1 MVSPTTQHPARQG
14 FAFGIS
20 FAAGVLMLVAAAV
33 SVLQGIAAVNGDGLF
48 AVGTDYAYRL
58 DLNTW
63 GWIHIVLGALL
74 GLAALGLMSGSR
86 FGRMIAI
93 CLAAL
98 SMVANFLS
106 LPYYPWWAILIMALD
121 ALVIWAAS
129 TWNPA

>member
-1 MVSPTTQHPARQG
+1 MVSPNSQHPARQG

-33 SVLQGIAAVNGDGLF
+33 SVLQGIAAVRDDELL
-48 AVGTDYAYRL
+48 AIGTDYAYRL
-58 DLNTW
+58 DLSTW

-74 GLAALGLMSGSR
+74 GVAALALMSGSR
-86 FGRMIAI
+86 TGRMTAI

-106 LPYYPWWAILIMALD
+106 LPYYPWWAILIIALD
-121 ALVIWAAS
+121 AIVIWAAS
-129 TWNPA
+129 TWNPE